1 MPSQQRLIQ
10 LRITRLKNLVDVTIE
25 FEEQK
30 RLTAIL
36 GPNGFGKST
45 VLHALAA
52 SFKPTNLQQG
62 NTVSLVGEDC
72 RYIDYFPNTPHGT
85 WSNTLFNVVHF
96 FREGEAIQTKH
107 LSVSKGIRQ
116 WIPLAKKRPERETY
130 FIGVSSSIPA
140 IELDWPR
147 SKVNYTTHE
156 LSDIDSLEIRQK
168 AGYILNRDYTRYHT
182 NRVTG
187 RSSLIGVE
195 FQGVNYSALSMGA
208 GEQRLFRILR
218 KVKNAGKYA
227 LILID
232 ELDLLLH
239 TDALHR
245 LLQVLNEYATT
256 KNLQIVFTTH
266 RESVVNFESFIAIRH
281 LYRSPVAPHKTFCF
295 KETKPDAL
303 ARLTGQPHRPLSV
316 CCEDDVSTAIVEKVA
331 QQAGVRRFVEISRF
345 GAADNC
351 FTLAAALL
359 LSQQDLENSLLVL
372 DGDKHSTA
380 QEREARMKKA
390 LTGDAA
396 NDVHRR
402 QVALSKIVQ
411 YCPQGLRCPE
421 QELHAMVISVQLGA
435 DLAVNEVITAA
446 LNVGTV
452 AYAHHYVDNVI
463 ASLGDDRSVG
473 LRRIVDVAAK
483 SPAWGQYVVPLKAWF
498 DEKHATLVEVQP
510 HQES

>member
-1 MPSQQRLIQ
+1 MSSQQRLIQ
-10 LRITRLKNLVDVTIE
+10 LQITRLKNLTDVTIE
-25 FEEQK
+25 FDEKK

-52 SFKPTNLQQG
+52 SFQPTKLQKN
-62 NTVSLVGEDC
+62 NTVSFVGEDC

-96 FREGEAIQTKH
+96 FRDEEEIQTKR

-130 FIGVSSSIPA
+130 FIGVSSAIPA

-156 LSDIDSLEIRQK
+156 LSDADSLEIRQR

-195 FQGVNYSALSMGA
+195 FQGINYSALSMGA

-218 KVKNAGKYA
+218 KVNTAGKYA

-245 LLQVLNEYATT
+245 LLHVLNEYAVE
-256 KNLQIVFTTH
+256 KNLQIIFTTH

-281 LYRSPVAPHKTFCF
+281 LYHSPLASYKTFCF

-303 ARLTGQPHRPLSV
+303 TRLTGKPNRPLSV
-316 CCEDDVSTAIVEKVA
+316 YCEDDVSTAIVEKVA
-331 QQAGVRRFVEISRF
+331 QLVGIRKFVEVSRF
-345 GAADNC
+345 GAADNA
-351 FTLAAALL
+351 FTLAAALIF
-359 LSQQDLENSLLVL
+359 SKQDIENSLLVL
-372 DGDKHSTA
+372 DGDKHSTE
-380 QEREARMKKA
+380 QERNLRIKA
-390 LTGDAA
+390 VLTGDSEHD
-396 NDVHRR
+396 NTRR
-402 QVALSKIVQ
+402 QTALSKIIQ
-411 YCPQGLRCPE
+411 YCPNGIRCPE
-421 QELHAMVISVQLGA
+421 QVLYAMVASIPQGHDSGE
-435 DLAVNEVITAA
+435 NEVIAAA
-446 LNVGTV
+446 LGVGAV
-452 AYAHHYVDNVI
+452 VNPHHYIDNVI
-463 ASLGDDRSVG
+463 ATLGDERAVG
-473 LRRIVDVAAK
+473 LRRIVDIAAK
-483 SPAWGQYVVPLKAWF
+483 STAWPQYIAPLKVWF
-498 DEKHATLVEVQP
+498 EAKHADLVEAQP
-510 HQES
+510 H

>member
-1 MPSQQRLIQ
+1 M
-10 LRITRLKNLVDVTIE
+10 RITRLKNLADVTIE
-25 FEEQK
+25 FDEGK

-52 SFKPTNLQQG
+52 SFQPTKLQHG

-96 FREGEAIQTKH
+96 FREGEGTQIQH

-147 SKVNYTTHE
+147 SKVNYTTLE
-156 LSDIDSLEIRQK
+156 LDDADSLEIRQK

-182 NRVTG
+182 NRVTS

-218 KVKNAGKYA
+218 KVKAAGKYA

-245 LLQVLNEYATT
+245 LLDVLNGYAVA

-266 RESVVNFESFIAIRH
+266 RESVVNFDSFIAIRH

-331 QQAGVRRFVEISRF
+331 QQAGVRKFVEISRF

-359 LSQQDLENSLLVL
+359 LGQQDLANSLLVL
-372 DGDKHSTA
+372 DGDKHATA
-380 QEREARMKKA
+380 QDREARMKKS
-390 LTGDAA
+390 LTGDGP
-396 NDVHRR
+396 NDVLRR
-402 QVALSKIVQ
+402 QEALSKIVQ
-411 YCPQGLRCPE
+411 YSSQATLCPE
-421 QELHAMVISVQLGA
+421 QELHSMVISVQQGS
-435 DLAVNEVITAA
+435 DLAENEVIVSAQ
-446 LNVGTV
+446 NVGAV
-452 AYAHHYVDNVI
+452 ADVHHYVDNVI
-463 ASLGDDRSVG
+463 ASLGEDRSVG

-483 SPAWGQYVVPLKAWF
+483 SAAWGQYVAPLKTWLDA
-498 DEKHATLVEVQP
+498 KHASLVEV
-510 HQES
+510 

>member
-1 MPSQQRLIQ
+1 MPSQQRLMQ
-10 LRITRLKNLVDVTIE
+10 LQITRLKNLVDVTIE

-52 SFKPTNLQQG
+52 SFQPTKLQQG
-62 NTVSLVGEDC
+62 STVSRVGEDC

-85 WSNTLFNVVHF
+85 WSNTRFNVMHF
-96 FREGEAIQTKH
+96 FREGEGVKNDS
-107 LSVSKGIRQ
+107 LNVSKGIRQ
-116 WIPLAKKRPERETY
+116 WIPLAKNRPERETY

-156 LSDIDSLEIRQK
+156 LDDADSLEIRQK
-168 AGYILNRDYTRYHT
+168 AGYILNRDYTCYHT
-182 NRVTG
+182 NRVSG

-245 LLQVLNEYATT
+245 LLHVLNEYAVS

-266 RESVVNFESFIAIRH
+266 RESVVDFESFIAIRH

-295 KETKPDAL
+295 KETKPDTL
-303 ARLTGQPHRPLSV
+303 ARLTGQRHRPLSV

-359 LSQQDLENSLLVL
+359 LGQQDLENSLLVL
-372 DGDKHSTA
+372 DGDKHSTV

-390 LTGDAA
+390 LTGDAP
-396 NDVHRR
+396 NDVQRR
-402 QVALSKIVQ
+402 QEALNKIIQ
-411 YCPQGLRCPE
+411 YCSHETRCPE
-421 QELHAMVISVQLGA
+421 QELHSMVISVQQGN
-435 DLAVNEVITAA
+435 DLAENEVIMSA
-446 LNVGTV
+446 LNIGAV
-452 AYAHHYVDNVI
+452 ADAHHYVDNVV
-463 ASLGDDRSVG
+463 ASLGEDRSGG
-473 LRRIVDVAAK
+473 LRRIVEVAAK
-483 SPAWGQYVVPLKAWF
+483 STTWGQYVAPLRKWL
-498 DEKHATLVEVQP
+498 DEKHANLVEV
-510 HQES
+510 

>member
-1 MPSQQRLIQ
+1 MPSQQRLIRLQ
-10 LRITRLKNLVDVTIE
+10 IDRLKNLNDVTIE
-25 FEEQK
+25 FEEEK
-30 RLTAIL
+30 RLTAIF

-52 SFKPTNLQQG
+52 SFQPVKVKLE

-85 WSNTLFNVVHF
+85 WSNTVFNVVHF
-96 FREGEAIQTKH
+96 FREGANTETDT
-107 LSVSKGIRQ
+107 LRVNKGLRQ

-147 SKVNYTTHE
+147 SKINYITHD
-156 LSDIDSLEIRQK
+156 LNDADSQEIRQK
-168 AGYILNRDYTRYHT
+168 AGYILNRDYTKYHSS
-182 NRVTG
+182 RVTG

-218 KVKNAGKYA
+218 KIKAAGSYA

-245 LLQVLNEYATT
+245 LLEVLNQYAVA
-256 KNLQIVFTTH
+256 KKLQIIFTTH
-266 RESVVNFESFIAIRH
+266 RESIVNFDSFVAIRH

-303 ARLTGQPHRPLSV
+303 TRLTGTPHRPLSV

-331 QQAGVRRFVEISRF
+331 QQLGMRKFVEISRF
-345 GAADNC
+345 GAADNA
-351 FTLAAALL
+351 FTLAAALIF
-359 LSQQDLENSLLVL
+359 SQQDIENSLLVL
-372 DGDKHSTA
+372 DGDKHATE
-380 QEREARMKKA
+380 QARNTRIKA
-390 LTGDAA
+390 VLTGDSEH
-396 NDVHRR
+396 DKLRR
-402 QVALSKIVQ
+402 QTALSKIIQ
-411 YCPQGLRCPE
+411 YCPSGVRCPE
-421 QELHAMVISVQLGA
+421 QELHAMVIGIPQGHDSGEDEVIA
-435 DLAVNEVITAA
+435 AALAVGV
-446 LNVGTV
+446 V
-452 AYAHHYVDNVI
+452 ADSHHYIDNVI
-463 ASLGDDRSVG
+463 ATLGDERAVG

-483 SPAWGQYVVPLKAWF
+483 SAVWPKYVVLLKTWLAAKRA
-498 DEKHATLVEVQP
+498 DLVETQP
-510 HQES
+510 H

>member
-1 MPSQQRLIQ
+1 MPSQQRLMQ
-10 LRITRLKNLVDVTIE
+10 LQITRLKNLVDVTIE

-52 SFKPTNLQQG
+52 SFQPTRLEQG

-85 WSNTLFNVVHF
+85 WSNTRFNVMHF
-96 FREGEAIQTKH
+96 FREGEGVKNDS

-116 WIPLAKKRPERETY
+116 WIPLAKNRPERETY

-156 LSDIDSLEIRQK
+156 LSDADSLEIRQK
-168 AGYILNRDYTRYHT
+168 AGLILNRDYTRYHT

-218 KVKNAGKYA
+218 KVKAAGKYA

-239 TDALHR
+239 TDAFHR
-245 LLQVLNEYATT
+245 LLHVLNDYAVA

-266 RESVVNFESFIAIRH
+266 RESVVDFEFELFIAIRH

-303 ARLTGQPHRPLSV
+303 TRLTGRPHRPLSV

-359 LSQQDLENSLLVL
+359 LSQQDLKNSLLVL
-372 DGDKHSTA
+372 DGDKHATA

-390 LTGDAA
+390 LTGDAP
-396 NDVHRR
+396 NDIQRR
-402 QVALSKIVQ
+402 QEALNKIVQ
-411 YCPQGLRCPE
+411 YCPQGLHCPE
-421 QELHAMVISVQLGA
+421 QELYTMVISIPLGI
-435 DLAVNEVITAA
+435 DLAENEVITAA
-446 LNVGTV
+446 LNVGAV
-452 AYAHHYVDNVI
+452 ADAHHYVDNVI
-463 ASLGDDRSVG
+463 TSLGEDRTIG

-483 SPAWGQYVVPLKAWF
+483 CAAWGQYVAPLKAWL
-498 DEKHATLVEVQP
+498 DEKHANLVEV
-510 HQES
+510 

>member
-10 LRITRLKNLVDVTIE
+10 LRITRLKNLADVTIE
-25 FEEQK
+25 FDEGK

-52 SFKPTNLQQG
+52 SFQPTKLQHG

-96 FREGEAIQTKH
+96 FREGEGTQIQH

-147 SKVNYTTHE
+147 SKVNYTTLE
-156 LSDIDSLEIRQK
+156 LDDADSLEIRQK

-182 NRVTG
+182 NRVTS

-218 KVKNAGKYA
+218 KVKAAGKYA

-245 LLQVLNEYATT
+245 LLDVLNGYAVA

-266 RESVVNFESFIAIRH
+266 RESVVNFDSFIAIRH

-331 QQAGVRRFVEISRF
+331 QQAGVRKFVEISRF

-359 LSQQDLENSLLVL
+359 LGQQDLANSLLVL
-372 DGDKHSTA
+372 DGDKHATA
-380 QEREARMKKA
+380 QEREARMKKS
-390 LTGDAA
+390 LTGDGP
-396 NDVHRR
+396 NDVLRR
-402 QVALSKIVQ
+402 QEALSKIVQ
-411 YCPQGLRCPE
+411 YSSQATLCPE
-421 QELHAMVISVQLGA
+421 QELHSMVISVQQGS
-435 DLAVNEVITAA
+435 DLAENEVIVSAQ
-446 LNVGTV
+446 NVGAV
-452 AYAHHYVDNVI
+452 ADVHHYVDNVI
-463 ASLGDDRSVG
+463 ASLGEDRSVG

-483 SPAWGQYVVPLKAWF
+483 SAAWGQYVAPLKTWLDA
-498 DEKHATLVEVQP
+498 KHASLVEV
-510 HQES
+510 